1 MLYMY
6 MYIVVFDTVKCT
18 LERVR
23 RMANWMALLPVK
35 FQTGSAWA
43 YTQEYMELSG
53 VLLYWSNINSNVQ
66 HNLICNIGKI
76 IPYG

>member
-1 MLYMY
+1 MLY

-18 LERVR
+18 RERVR
-23 RMANWMALLPVK
+23 RMAKLMALLPIK
-35 FQTGSAWA
+35 FQTGPAWA

-53 VLLYWSNINSNVQ
+53 VLLYLSDINSYEQ